1 MQPRIQ
7 AVVLSAEPAEFREDV
22 RRMFQ
27 ELDRTV
33 GDDAL
38 TGECVPALDVLETD
52 GAVEVAMD
60 LPGVNPAAVRIAAK
74 GQTILVVGLKAPRR
88 TRSESTF
95 HLVER
100 GYGRFARAIRLSSPC
115 DTNRARAV
123 ITNGELRITIP
134 RLQERRGRTI
144 RIPISG
150 DASAT
155 RGESPSA

>member
-1 MQPRIQ
+1 MVPT
-7 AVVLSAEPAEFREDV
+7 EPTEFREDV
-22 RRMFQ
+22 RRMFH

-38 TGECVPALDVLETD
+38 AGECVPALDVFETD
-52 GAVEVAMD
+52 EAVEISMD
-60 LPGVNPAAVRIAAK
+60 LPGVSPAAVRIAAK
-74 GQTILVVGLKAPRR
+74 GQTVLIVGLKAPRR
-88 TRSESTF
+88 TRPESTF

-123 ITNGELRITIP
+123 ILNGELRVTIP

-150 DASAT
+150 DAPAA